1 MPILLAD
8 STINFNSAS
17 WKVINAGT
25 YRSSTAAQTTISTTL
40 TTSTTN
46 IPGAINV
53 DGINLLVQ
61 GRSSSVANTF
71 TLQLFNSTTS
81 TGVKTVTINTNDIPA
96 STVNLNSF
104 LYFKFDAPTLL
115 TAGQSYAIRM
125 SASTVNN
132 TVTVYRSAVVNDFT
146 FNYVTSTTAAPI
158 SGDTL
163 FIQGSYTGTTT
174 PSFQTVTY
182 AETGT
187 TPSYSGLNVSSY
199 GILTLENAPN
209 KNYFLSM
216 RPLAAAGNQFWVNGN
231 GIVRFGTSGSP
242 LDNSST
248 FVLSL
253 PSTIANGNG
262 ILIDGIGSEFSAFG
276 RPITR
281 AAKLNAN
288 VGANTG
294 NTITTDIVTNWS
306 ASTIT
311 GDLALIGSSTRGTSV
326 IEAKTITGSTGTT
339 VAFSTNVTNAKSG
352 TLGTQTPVVYL
363 GGNIIFTGSTSTN
376 TFNIR
381 QRFSSKLYLN
391 NVGLSQLGST
401 TTSLR
406 GLMIEGTAG
415 SECIIDSCSFYN
427 NNINALILPITTTDN
442 FIIRDC
448 VGAISVN
455 IPIVTSVN
463 TQIISGCTFIGGTNQ
478 AIGLTCTIGNTRIF
492 NNNFNGNNSTTV
504 CLTYSPPFATLRT
517 TPSIYNIEIGA
528 APGAAFLYGGTNV
541 LMSGITIWNCNST
554 GLFFGSSN
562 TSLQEGINLNV
573 YGSTT
578 ANVGFTATGVLLPH
592 RFTNCRFGAETYGAA
607 NVTNVQFN
615 TNFFFLP
622 QSTSQTSLVFDSC
635 VIGNSTLPASN
646 ADVVI
651 PGAATPF
658 LSNVLFDNSTLG
670 STNRFSIS
678 TPTLV
683 NGSRVK
689 FQKINGDTNQHRTY
703 YRGGY
708 VLSDSSIVDTSPIS
722 YRAVPESATIN
733 LISPLFKVNILSG
746 QSVTLTAKVRK
757 SVVGDGAAYNG
768 SLQPSLAILY
778 RNGLGFS
785 GLTYTGN
792 NSNNSFVIDK
802 FATVASATNV
812 ANGNWQSLSWVSPV
826 ATDNTAIDFYSICN
840 GTTGWV
846 NWDTIRVT

>member
-8 STINFNSAS
+8 STINFNNAS
-17 WKVINAGT
+17 WKVINSGT
-25 YRSSTAAQTTISTTL
+25 YRSSTAAQTVISTTL

-53 DGINLLVQ
+53 EGINLLVQ
-61 GRSSSVANTF
+61 GRSSAVANTF

-96 STVNLNSF
+96 STTNFNSF

-125 SASTVNN
+125 SASTTTN
-132 TVTVYRSAVVNDFT
+132 TVTVYRSATANDFT

-199 GILTLENAPN
+199 GNLTLENAPN

-216 RPLAAAGNQFWVNGN
+216 TPLAAAGQQFWVNGN

-248 FVLSL
+248 FVLRL
-253 PSTIANGNG
+253 PSTVANGNG

-339 VAFSTNVTNAKSG
+339 VAFSNNVTNAKSG
-352 TLGTQTPVVYL
+352 TTGTQTPVVYL
-363 GGNIIFTGSTSTN
+363 GGNIIFTGSTTTN

-391 NVGLSQLGST
+391 NVGLSQLGSAT
-401 TTSLR
+401 SSLR

-415 SECIIDSCSFYN
+415 SECIIDGCSFYN
-427 NNINALILPITTTDN
+427 NNTSALILPITATDN
-442 FIIRDC
+442 FIIRNC

-455 IPIVTSVN
+455 IPVVASVN
-463 TQIISGCTFIGGTNQ
+463 TQIISGCTFVGGASQ
-478 AIGLTCTIGNTRIF
+478 AIGLTCTSLNTRIF
-492 NNNFNGNNSTTV
+492 NNTFNGNNATV
-504 CLTYSPPFATLRT
+504 LVISYSPAFT
-517 TPSIYNIEIGA
+517 TQQTVSLLYDNEIGA
-528 APGAAFLYGGTNV
+528 APGAALSLAGNNV
-541 LMSGITIWNCNST
+541 LISGITIWNSATT
-554 GLFFGSSN
+554 GLLFGTAN
-562 TSLQEGINLNV
+562 ASLQEAINLNI
-573 YGSTT
+573 YGSGT
-578 ANVGFTATGVLLPH
+578 ANIGFATSGNLLPG
-592 RFTNCRFGAETYGAA
+592 RFTNCRFGAEPFGAA
-607 NVTNVQFN
+607 NVSNVQF
-615 TNFFFLP
+615 TNPTLFP
-622 QSTSQTSLVFDSC
+622 QSTSQAGIVFDSC
-635 VIGNSTLPASN
+635 VIGNSTLPASTADIHITN
-646 ADVVI
+646 A
-651 PGAATPF
+651 GAF
-658 LSNVLFDNSTLG
+658 LPNVLFDNCTLV
-670 STNRFSIS
+670 STNRFNIS
-678 TPTLV
+678 TPTLI

-792 NSNNSFVIDK
+792 NSSNSFVIDE